1 MNFLP
6 ALIVSLALV
15 CQDRIK
21 TYDISW
27 LMMEIPSFRKA
38 PNFDLIAG
46 MSGQLPVGNSTRQ
59 DREDDTPLRLEA
71 RKKIEQLLTDIIGED
86 EKVTW
91 SIFEKTLVVRYR

>member
-15 CQDRIK
+15 CQDRTK

-27 LMMEIPSFRKA
+27 LMMEIPAFRNA

-59 DREDDTPLRLEA
+59 DNTPLRQQA
-71 RKKIEQLLTDIIGED
+71 REKIEQLLTDIIGEE

-91 SIFEKTLVVRYR
+91 SIWQKTLVVRYR

>member
-6 ALIVSLALV
+6 ILLASLVLSYG
-15 CQDRIK
+15 DTIK

-59 DREDDTPLRLEA
+59 ERQDNTPLRREA
-71 RKKIEQLLTDIIGED
+71 REKIEQLLSDIIGED

-91 SIFEKTLVVRYR
+91 SIWQKTLVVRYR

>member
-27 LMMEIPSFRKA
+27 LMMEIPSFRNA

-46 MSGQLPVGNSTRQ
+46 MTGQIPITESSRQ
-59 DREDDTPLRLEA
+59 DDTVVRQQARE
-71 RKKIEQLLTDIIGED
+71 KIEQLLTNILGED

-91 SIFEKTLVVRYR
+91 SIWQKTLVVRYR

>member
-15 CQDRIK
+15 CQDRTK

-27 LMMEIPSFRKA
+27 LMMEIPAFRNA

-46 MSGQLPVGNSTRQ
+46 MRGELPVGNSTRQ
-59 DREDDTPLRLEA
+59 DNTPLRQQA
-71 RKKIEQLLTDIIGED
+71 REKIEQLLTDIIGED

-91 SIFEKTLVVRYR
+91 SIWQKTLVVRYR